1 MNWEKWV
8 NRERDLLGD
17 AWGVGGC
24 GGCGELGG
32 PGHGARV
39 LDGDGPGGGGP
50 GHVDGG
56 PGYGPGGG
64 GPGHGG
70 GALGY
75 GPEGANGDRP
85 GGGGGAGSDWDGPI
99 LGKSIIWKN
108 YANLVFQN

>member
-1 MNWEKWV
+1 M

-39 LDGDGPGGGGP
+39 LDGDGPGGG
-50 GHVDGG
+50 
-56 PGYGPGGG
+56 
-64 GPGHGG
+64 
-70 GALGY
+70 
-75 GPEGANGDRP
+75 EQR
-85 GGGGGAGSDWDGPI
+85 GGGGAGSDWDGPT

-108 YANLVFQN
+108 YEKFSLSKLIKHPAISR